1 MDINKSM
8 ETLLSYFSDN
18 PWFAVVT
25 TFIAFASAL
34 AAATPTPKEGTVLAK
49 LYKIV
54 DLAAINVSHAKET
67 GKDK

>member
-8 ETLLSYFSDN
+8 ETLFSYFSDN